1 MIPFRRLFAEP
12 HTFFFILIISSYI
25 TGQGQEQG
33 YGGNEQRGPPS
44 SIGGQPYGQQ
54 NGHDQQQSGG
64 NMPQAGA
71 SVASDP
77 GAEADL
83 LDVDN
88 WDDVPLQDPPT
99 PSSYAGYPSEAN
111 PQYAQQ
117 SSPYGN
123 AIVPVVGGGQSYPG
137 APPPP
142 QQYQQQQQQQ
152 YQQQYQQPPSP
163 QQYQQQPPPQQYQQ
177 APQQQYQQPP
187 QQQYQQQQ
195 PQQYQEYQ
203 QPPPQQQQYQQPG
216 MEAQQDPW
224 ATQ

>member
-1 MIPFRRLFAEP
+1 MVLLAFFGRASHFLFRFHLSHF
-12 HTFFFILIISSYI
+12 
-25 TGQGQEQG
+25 TGQEHGHEQG
-33 YGGNEQRGPPS
+33 YGGNEQRGPPPS
-44 SIGGQPYGQQ
+44 LAGQYGQQ

-64 NMPQAGA
+64 NMPPVGG

-88 WDDVPLQDPPT
+88 WDDVPLQDPPAT
-99 PSSYAGYPSEAN
+99 PSGGGFGGYPAQV
-111 PQYAQQ
+111 QYPQQ
-117 SSPYGN
+117 SSPYAN
-123 AIVPVVGGGQSYPG
+123 AMVPVVGGAPSYPG

-142 QQYQQQQQQQ
+142 QQYQQQQQQ
-152 YQQQYQQPPSP
+152 YQQPPSP
-163 QQYQQQPPPQQYQQ
+163 QQYQQQQP
-177 APQQQYQQPP
+177 PQQQYQQPP

-195 PQQYQEYQ
+195 YQQEYQ

-224 ATQ
+224 ATPQTN